1 MKEDNLALK
10 SRKRSE
16 IAEQTTEYYTS
27 FNEQHSD
34 TTCRQV
40 VYFNIPKW

>member
-1 MKEDNLALK
+1 MKGDNLALK

-16 IAEQTTEYYTS
+16 IKEQTTEYYTP

-40 VYFNIPKW
+40 GLF